1 MNMGDD
7 KMRVKVITVCEN
19 KRKNLVHAKVLEK
32 GELENLEFPMWLGKP
47 NENWE
52 GHPVHEGDILE
63 ASYKKKDE
71 LDEECLV
78 YNDVEYSIFK
88 HVQNLGKAKGYNLTE
103 EDISTE
109 ICDGLNEK
117 IKEYLCEVTNGHL
130 DLDQPYVLYE
140 VGDKIL
146 AGHKTYQL
154 IYIKELQRYGLLD
167 RDTASVD
174 HMSGCESEHI
184 SDFMVGVRE
193 HFKSQNLEIEKVE
206 E

>member
-1 MNMGDD
+1 
-7 KMRVKVITVCEN
+7 
-19 KRKNLVHAKVLEK
+19 
-32 GELENLEFPMWLGKP
+32 
-47 NENWE
+47 
-52 GHPVHEGDILE
+52 
-63 ASYKKKDE
+63 
-71 LDEECLV
+71 
-78 YNDVEYSIFK
+78 
-88 HVQNLGKAKGYNLTE
+88 
-103 EDISTE
+103 
-109 ICDGLNEK
+109 
-117 IKEYLCEVTNGHL
+117 L